1 MAAPHTTIPELPE
14 QTIPTDTDE
23 LVVQS
28 GPVTKRMTVGRL
40 TTHNS
45 TALTNHINDLAD
57 AHQASSISAVPA
69 GPPFTGADVQSQ
81 LSQGAD
87 AINQLLASIQ
97 AHIVDDFEAHAASAI
112 AVAPA
117 GDLTATSVQAALIEL
132 QTEITSLA
140 SRVSVLEAGTST
152 I

>member
-1 MAAPHTTIPELPE
+1 MAAPRTTIPELPE

-28 GPVTKRMTVGRL
+28 GPTTKRMTVGRL

-45 TALTNHINDLAD
+45 QALTDHINDLAG
-57 AHQASSISAVPA
+57 AHQASAISAVPA
-69 GPPFTGADVQSQ
+69 GPPFTGADVQTQ

-87 AINQLLASIQ
+87 SINQLLAAIQ
-97 AHIVDDFEAHAASAI
+97 SHIADAFEAHAASAI
-112 AVAPA
+112 GVTPSGA
-117 GDLTATSVQAALIEL
+117 LTSTSVQAALVEL
-132 QTEITSLA
+132 QTEITDLM
-140 SRVSVLEAGTST
+140 SRVSILEAGTST